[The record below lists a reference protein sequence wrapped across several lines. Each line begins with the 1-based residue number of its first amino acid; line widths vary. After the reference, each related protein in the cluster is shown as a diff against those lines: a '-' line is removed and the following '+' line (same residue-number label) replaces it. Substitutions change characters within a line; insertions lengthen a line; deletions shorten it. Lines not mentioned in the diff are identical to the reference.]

1 MIALVSLV
9 LCCKKLTKIQENV
22 DDLRKKGYIIRV
34 INGRVLTISQ
44 RMRVY

>member
-1 MIALVSLV
+1 MIALVSPR

-22 DDLRKKGYIIRV
+22 DDLRKKGYIIQV
-34 INGRVLTISQ
+34 IDGRVLTISQ